1 MSSTMPSADGAPV
14 IVTDSTCDLPS
25 ELYTHYGIELVPLR
39 IMFGTES
46 YRSGIDMQLAEFV
59 ERLDR
64 GDVHPT
70 SSQPTVSDFV
80 AQYRALAP
88 QGRPILSIHI
98 SEGLS
103 GTVNAAR
110 QAVQTVSKEF
120 PELAITVWD
129 SGTISAALGLQVL
142 TAARAAAAGYRVE
155 QILPLLE
162 QTHRDANL
170 LFTLDDLSYLVRGG
184 RIGAVR
190 YHVAQTL
197 KIKPVITVS
206 KSGDTAGTY
215 VSAGRVRSLEKAV
228 GTFVKQVVNDVGEGN
243 PVRAMAFYGTGR
255 TPELAEAI
263 GAQLREQLDLVY
275 WASAP
280 STPVLGVHVGP
291 LALDI
296 GYAAGDWPV

>member
-1 MSSTMPSADGAPV
+1 MSLTTPPAGEPPV
-14 IVTDSTCDLPS
+14 IVTDSTCDMPS
-25 ELYTHYGIELVPLR
+25 ELFDEYQIHLLPLR
-39 IMFGTES
+39 IMFGDES
-46 YRSGIDMQLAEFV
+46 YRSGIDMQLAEFA
-59 ERLDR
+59 ERLER

-70 SSQPTVSDFV
+70 SSQPTVGDFV
-80 AQYRALAP
+80 EKYRELAP
-88 QGRPILSIHI
+88 LGRPILSIHI

-110 QAVQTVSKEF
+110 QAVQTVRADY
-120 PELAITVWD
+120 PDLAVTVWD

-142 TAARAAAAGYRVE
+142 TAARAAAAGYSTE
-155 QILPLLE
+155 QIIPLLE
-162 QTHRDANL
+162 ETHAQANL
-170 LFTLDDLSYLVRGG
+170 LFTLEDLSYLVRGG

-215 VSAGRVRSLEKAV
+215 TSAGRVRSLDKAV
-228 GTFVKQVVNDVGEGN
+228 TTFVRQVVNDVGPGN
-243 PVRAMAFYGTGR
+243 PVRVMGFYGIGR
-255 TPELAEAI
+255 TPQLIEAI
-263 GAQLREQLDLVY
+263 GNQLREQVDLVY

-296 GYAAGDWPV
+296 GYVPGDWPV